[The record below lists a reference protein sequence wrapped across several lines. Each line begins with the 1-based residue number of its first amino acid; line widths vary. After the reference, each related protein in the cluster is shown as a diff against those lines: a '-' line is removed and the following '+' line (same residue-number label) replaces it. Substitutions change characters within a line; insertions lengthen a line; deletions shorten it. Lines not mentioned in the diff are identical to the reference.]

1 MLSDFEQRYARHLCL
16 KEVGEIGQQ
25 KLLDAKV
32 LVVGAGGIGCPL
44 ILYLAASG
52 VGEIGVIDNDKV
64 ELSNLSRQIL
74 FETLDVGLSKVM
86 AAKTAINDLNP
97 NTKIT
102 IYNKY
107 LNKENCSEI
116 ISKYNLILDAS
127 DNIETRYLINQEC
140 FKAKKTL
147 ISAACEQF
155 TAHFYTFRYEKDE
168 ACYNCLFPNL
178 TENDTLAFSCAQN
191 GIFSPIAGLA
201 GVMQAHIALKE
212 IIGIGKEDKNFIL
225 FNGLKNEFK
234 KMKIQKDKSCSVC
247 GEN

>member
-1 MLSDFEQRYARHLCL
+1 MSLSIRNIR
-16 KEVGEIGQQ
+16 IG
-25 KLLDAKV
+25 LPY
-32 LVVGAGGIGCPL
+32 GIIKNVIVYMYQAHFQ
-44 ILYLAASG
+44 IL
-52 VGEIGVIDNDKV
+52 
-64 ELSNLSRQIL
+64 LSNLWRLVQL
-74 FETLDVGLSKVM
+74 F
-86 AAKTAINDLNP
+86 
-97 NTKIT
+97 
-102 IYNKY
+102 
-107 LNKENCSEI
+107 
-116 ISKYNLILDAS
+116 
-127 DNIETRYLINQEC
+127 
-140 FKAKKTL
+140 
-147 ISAACEQF
+147 
-155 TAHFYTFRYEKDE
+155 FYTFRYEKDE